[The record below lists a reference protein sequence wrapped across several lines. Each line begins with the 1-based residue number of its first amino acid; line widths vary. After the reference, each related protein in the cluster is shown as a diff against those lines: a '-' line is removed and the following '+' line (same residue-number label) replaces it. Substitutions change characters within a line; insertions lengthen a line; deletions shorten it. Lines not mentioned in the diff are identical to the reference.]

1 MRVLHAPVNVG
12 NQPWTLSRA
21 ERSLG
26 VDSDLVVSY
35 SSWLGYPADKVLGRP
50 GGRSLGEYWRRGVAG
65 LSAPLRY
72 DVLHYYFGRS
82 LLHRDD
88 AGAASKWSFFDLRL
102 ARRLGRKIFFT
113 LQGCDVRLA
122 GESNRRNAVT
132 MCAQGACSVY
142 AACLARLDGQRQ
154 ALIEDVLPLAD
165 RVFYLNPELG
175 HYLPDAIFL
184 PYANVAVRDI
194 VPVPPA
200 GGRRPRVLHAP
211 SDDAIKG
218 SPMIEAALAE
228 LGKRYDFEY
237 VPVRRLSH
245 AEAMRLYA
253 DCDLVID
260 QVLAGWYG
268 GFAVE
273 LMAMGKPVACYMRE
287 EDFDVLPPGMRAALP
302 LLRLDPPRLLDN
314 LEAIFARRDEWPK
327 WGAASRAF
335 VLSWHD
341 PQRIAAAMID
351 AYRDPRSHFELPT
364 EVN

>member
-1 MRVLHAPVNVG
+1 MKVLHAPVNVG

-21 ERSLG
+21 ERALG
-26 VDSDLVVSY
+26 VQSELVVSY
-35 SSWLGYPADKVLGRP
+35 QTWLGYPADKVLGRP
-50 GGRSLGEYWRRGVAG
+50 GGRSLGEFWRRGVAG
-65 LSAPLRY
+65 LASPFRY

-82 LLHRDD
+82 LLHRDE
-88 AGAASKWSFFDLRL
+88 AGAGAKWPFFDVQL
-102 ARRLGRKIFFT
+102 ARWLGRKIFFT

-122 GESNRRNAVT
+122 GESHRRNPIT
-132 MCAQGACSVY
+132 MCARGGCSAY
-142 AACLARLDGQRQ
+142 ANCLASLDAQRRRFI
-154 ALIEDVLPLAD
+154 AEILPLAD
-165 RVFYLNPELG
+165 RVFFLNPELG
-175 HYLPDAIFL
+175 HYLPGATFL
-184 PYANVAVRDI
+184 PYANVAVRE
-194 VPVPPA
+194 VAPVPPSTRA
-200 GGRRPRVLHAP
+200 RPRVLHAP

-237 VPVRRLSH
+237 VPVRRLPHS
-245 AEAMRLYA
+245 EAMRLYA

-273 LMAMGKPVACYMRE
+273 LMAMAKPVACYMRE

-302 LLRLDPPRLLDN
+302 LLRVDPRRLLDDI
-314 LEAIFARRDEWPK
+314 EAIFARRDEWPK
-327 WGAASRAF
+327 WGEASRAF
-335 VLSWHD
+335 VLAWHD

-364 EVN
+364 E